1 MVIKTYLM
9 IHALKEEV
17 GGEAFFEALRAFIS
31 AHRGES
37 VTMEY
42 FKEEF
47 EQLSGKD
54 LDMFF
59 EQYYYGTDIPDVACT

>member
-1 MVIKTYLM
+1 
-9 IHALKEEV
+9 
-17 GGEAFFEALRAFIS
+17 
-31 AHRGES
+31 
-37 VTMEY
+37 MEY

-54 LDMFF
+54 LGTFF